1 MRHTVRLLL
10 ILSVFVAGACV
21 FLPGAALAQSEAT
34 EPVPLEEAGVQQTMD
49 WKEIIQNGGKL
60 MYVLAALSVLTVA
73 FVVYFLGVLRVAQ
86 VAPKPLHRELVEKIR
101 SGLMEDAR
109 RACEYKTCP
118 LSSVAL
124 SAINYVTDVP
134 EAKAMLVQDVVEGEG
149 ARQAESI
156 QGQTQYLLD
165 IAAVAPMVG
174 LLGTV
179 FGMLRAF
186 SSVALDLASAKPVN
200 LAAGVS
206 QALVTTAFGLI
217 VGILAMIFY
226 AYFRRRAGK
235 MVSYLEIASADVLTS
250 LLSKER
256 DENNPQPGV

>member
-1 MRHTVRLLL
+1 MKRTCRLVL
-10 ILSVFVAGACV
+10 ILFVFAAVASL
-21 FLPGAALAQSEAT
+21 FLPVPALAQAEMGEVVA
-34 EPVPLEEAGVQQTMD
+34 ADDAAAQQTMD

-60 MYVLAALSVLTVA
+60 MYVLAGLSVLTIT
-73 FVVYFLGVLRVAQ
+73 FVLYFFTVLRVGQ
-86 VAPKPLHRELVEKIR
+86 VTPKRLHRELVEKIR
-101 SGLMEDAR
+101 AGAMDDAR
-109 RACEYKTCP
+109 RACEYKACP
-118 LSSVAL
+118 LSAVAL

-134 EAKAMLVQDVVEGEG
+134 DAKAMLVHDVVEGEG
-149 ARQAESI
+149 ARQAEAI
-156 QGQTQYLLD
+156 QGQTQYLID

-217 VGILAMIFY
+217 VGIVAMIFY
-226 AYFRRRAGK
+226 AYFRRRATK
-235 MVSYLEIASADVLTS
+235 MVATLEIAATDVLTA
-250 LLSKER
+250 LLSKGRGQSDLRAGE
-256 DENNPQPGV
+256 